1 MCVCV
6 VLKLCVPYEV
16 QFLLFCLQSQTEP
29 DHVGNIN
36 SPVASVFDSASF
48 VSALV
53 ELALNAEV
61 VRARSQIVTQPVP
74 KQGGNQVLD
83 PANLFFDSESRAIQ
97 SQATGEEGE
106 TNAFNL
112 SVAARACE
120 VINRMQTTVQDAIGG
135 KEMASPTCRQRSRPA
150 SSPSRRSSRWSP
162 TSALRREGPTSWS

>member
-1 MCVCV
+1 MA
-6 VLKLCVPYEV
+6 
-16 QFLLFCLQSQTEP
+16 QWANNQSRFLGGGPGFESQLFFKSEP
-29 DHVGNIN
+29 DHIGNIN
-36 SPVASVFDSASF
+36 SPVAAVFDSASF

-83 PANLFFDSESRAIQ
+83 PSNLFFDSESRAIQ

-106 TNAFNL
+106 ANAFNL

-120 VINRMQTTVQDAIGG
+120 VINRMQTTVQDAVGG
-135 KEMASPTCRQRSRPA
+135 KEIRQSHVPPEVRASNPGGKG
-150 SSPSRRSSRWSP
+150 SPSTLLVARS
-162 TSALRREGPTSWS
+162 